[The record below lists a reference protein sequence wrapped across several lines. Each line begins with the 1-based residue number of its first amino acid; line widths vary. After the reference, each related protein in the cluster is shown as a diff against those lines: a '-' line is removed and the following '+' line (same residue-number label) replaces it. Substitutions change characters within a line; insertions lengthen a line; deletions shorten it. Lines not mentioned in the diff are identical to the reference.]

1 MAGRPLLAVLERPVQ
16 TGQVETSYADLLY
29 VVRELHRQFGGV
41 RLLLRGAA
49 VTAAVDGTRHGP
61 PPLGPALRALAPSP
75 AEGLAALLADGVTVR
90 ADLASLTRLGLAQ
103 RRLVSGVLACDAG
116 RLAEELPAYERVWF
130 L

>member
-1 MAGRPLLAVLERPVQ
+1 MPRQPLLAVIERPVQ

-41 RLLLRGAA
+41 QLLLRGAA
-49 VTAAVDGTRHGP
+49 VTAAADGTHHGP
-61 PPLGPALRALAPSP
+61 PPLGPTLPAVAPSP

-90 ADLASLTRLGLAQ
+90 ADLASLTRFGLAPQ
-103 RRLVSGVLACDAG
+103 RLVSGVQACDAG